1 VSLYVDGVLDA
12 SSPATGLIQANDA
25 AVVIGG
31 NSEVSNREWN
41 GLIDEVC
48 ILGCAMSA
56 NEIAAL
62 HSGQDVTAI
71 AEQIGDRPP
80 AVARIEPSSG
90 PIVTE
95 DVSVPVPERAQN
107 KSGLWLRLLVAL
119 AGAGLVVS
127 AYASRLRSPA
137 HQGVS
142 ERQDIGGPLR
152 HLTHGVPGM
161 TWKIARKEFLLS
173 LMTFKFAVGTTV
185 CVVLMVVFMPGL
197 VNDYEERL
205 ANYNGNVAANE
216 AEFQKVRVYNN
227 LTPTVYRAPTVLSV
241 FSKGIVNRLEN
252 SERIDLDEVSGTETG
267 VGEANTLLS
276 VFPTMDVTLILK
288 IVISVLALLM
298 AYDVVSSE
306 REQGTLRLILSNRAP
321 RPQILLGKLVAGWMT
336 LAVTV
341 TAAFIFGLLIL
352 LMSKAASP
360 TGADWFRILLMYLV
374 SLIFVA
380 SMFNLGLLLSSMSRS
395 SAVSLVLVLFL
406 WLVFAAILP
415 NASAHLAAQLR
426 PIESPEQFAAKLK
439 AITNQRDQ
447 EIADL
452 TRDIHEGEGSRSD
465 GAGAFG
471 NGLIV
476 FANKAF
482 MDYLKQTYPITE
494 PHKIQCIDKLLD
506 VKAEYLGSL
515 VRQKQ
520 LADTLAGV
528 TPIVLC
534 ERLMSTLAGTDFD
547 NFRSFKNRVRAY
559 RHEVAD
565 YIRDRTDNFAAT
577 IYFTPSH
584 EGDQERFF
592 ETFFKPYDET
602 QDKALKARLYE
613 TAMQEYQQMEKE
625 MPTLDLD
632 DFPQFTYW
640 SQPITT
646 TLQQAIPA
654 VGLLVFQGA
663 LFFALSFVAFL
674 RYDVR

>member
-1 VSLYVDGVLDA
+1 MRRDVVLLAMISGLSVGVLLPRCMGGTSSGNEPDHA
-12 SSPATGLIQANDA
+12 ASPASTAITDRSTGAAKPGKLLGWWRLDEANGNSVADVAVGIPEQPNGKSPSRLVLLTVLAGVGLI
-25 AVVIGG
+25 V
-31 NSEVSNREWN
+31 W
-41 GLIDEVC
+41 
-48 ILGCAMSA
+48 
-56 NEIAAL
+56 
-62 HSGQDVTAI
+62 
-71 AEQIGDRPP
+71 
-80 AVARIEPSSG
+80 
-90 PIVTE
+90 
-95 DVSVPVPERAQN
+95 
-107 KSGLWLRLLVAL
+107 
-119 AGAGLVVS
+119 
-127 AYASRLRSPA
+127 AYGSRFRSPA
-137 HQGVS
+137 HEGVS
-142 ERQDIGGPLR
+142 QRQDIGGPLR

-161 TWKIARKEFLLS
+161 TWKIARKEFLLN

-185 CVVLMVVFMPGL
+185 CVVLMVAFMPGL

-216 AEFQKVRVYNN
+216 AEFQRVKVYNS

-252 SERIDLDEVSGTETG
+252 SERIDLDEVSGTQTG

-298 AYDVVSSE
+298 AYDLVSGE
-306 REQGTLRLILSNRAP
+306 REQGTLRLILSNTAP
-321 RPQILLGKLVAGWMT
+321 RHQILLGKLVAGWMT
-336 LAVTV
+336 LAATV

-352 LMSKAASP
+352 LMSKASRP
-360 TGADWFRILLMYLV
+360 TGTDWFRILLMYLV

-380 SMFNLGLLLSSMSRS
+380 SMFNLGLLLSSVSRS
-395 SAVSLVLVLFL
+395 SAVSLVLALFL

-476 FANKAF
+476 FANKAY
-482 MDYLKQTYPITE
+482 MDYLKQMYPITE

-506 VKAEYLGSL
+506 VKAEHLGSL

-547 NFRSFKNRVRAY
+547 SFRSFKSRVRAY

-577 IYFTPSH
+577 IYFTPSQ

-592 ETFFKPYDET
+592 ETFFKPYDQT

-613 TAMQEYQQMEKE
+613 TAMQKYQQMEKE

-632 DFPQFTYW
+632 DFPQFTYS

-663 LFFALSFVAFL
+663 LLFALSFVAFL